1 MFEGMFEIFN
11 EEKKDGETEITR
23 PSSSTASHYPAL
35 SDVFVISL
43 GGSVLVQ
50 NKPDLDSIRAVSQA
64 LNELVSMGKKI
75 VVVVG
80 GGKVCREY
88 VNAAKELGA
97 NNFEQDELGIR
108 ITRANASLLTHTI
121 DSAFPEVLTEIKK
134 AREVLSG
141 GKTPVFGGL
150 MPGFTT
156 DAVAALLAE
165 YLNATFVNLSNVDG
179 IFTADPN
186 AYPTARL
193 YHELSYD
200 RLLEILTQNAM
211 KPGQNLI
218 LDLPAAMVLK
228 RSSLTAFFLNGQN
241 LENLKAALQGLS
253 FTGTIVR
260 SGSLERLEGE
270 DEETTITRPRRRASR
285 RSGKARAGKRKPA
298 AKKRAGR
305 SQDDDEEL
313 DPDKIR
319 F

>member
-11 EEKKDGETEITR
+11 EEKKDEETEITR
-23 PSSSTASHYPAL
+23 PSLQSQPYSTPSNVY
-35 SDVFVISL
+35 VISL

-50 NKPDLDSIRAVSQA
+50 NKPDLGSIKSISSV
-64 LNELVSMGKKI
+64 LNELIAQGKKL

-97 NNFEQDELGIR
+97 NNFELDEIGIR
-108 ITRANASLLTHTI
+108 ITRANASLLSHSI
-121 DSAFPEVLTEIKK
+121 ENAFPEILSEVKK
-134 AREVLSG
+134 ASDVLAK
-141 GKTPVFGGL
+141 GKTPIYGGL
-150 MPGFTT
+150 VPGFTT

-165 YLNATFVNLSNVDG
+165 YLNATFVNVSNVDG
-179 IFTADPN
+179 IFTADP
-186 AYPTARL
+186 AAHPTARL
-193 YHELSYD
+193 YRELSYD
-200 RLLEILTQNAM
+200 MLLEILAKNAM

-228 RSSLTAFFLNGQN
+228 RSALTAFFLNGQN
-241 LENLKAALQGLS
+241 LENFKAALQGLS

-260 SGSLERLEGE
+260 PDALESIEGD
-270 DEETTITRPRRRASR
+270 DEAAVIARPRRSAAKRASR
-285 RSGKARAGKRKPA
+285 TKRKKRSKK
-298 AKKRAGR
+298 AKPKF
-305 SQDDDEEL
+305 DDDEEEL